1 MTERKNNSEHQPY
14 LQEELLRDI
23 RIGRYSKDM
32 TLFNVNHMALIH
44 VLSSRMNVMTNITTS
59 CEIINFLVERRGKL
73 SSTFP
78 VQYTKLA
85 VVIFL

>member
-44 VLSSRMNVMTNITTS
+44 VLSFRVNSMTNIPISWKT
-59 CEIINFLVERRGKL
+59 INLL
-73 SSTFP
+73 FP
-78 VQYTKLA
+78 KKR
-85 VVIFL
+85 